1 MSRDLDSRLSL
12 AVQVWYD
19 DPVSLGI
26 KYKIAVDMGLGGV
39 GFWTGNYLDYNNKT
53 MVEEMWSA
61 VPSHDKRVNVEIL
74 K

>member
-1 MSRDLDSRLSL
+1 M
-12 AVQVWYD
+12 VIKVWYD

-26 KYKIAVDMGLGGV
+26 KYRIAVDMGLGGV

-53 MVEEMWSA
+53 IVEAMWSV
-61 VPSHDKRVNVEIL
+61 VPSRDNSVNVEIL